1 MLNLHHAKT
10 FLTVLDERGFRAA
23 ARKLELSPSTIVE
36 HVQQLEAELSAPLLM
51 RLRGGVLPTRHGA
64 LFVPLARALVETAE
78 RAASLIAGAGLRL
91 AASSNTGI
99 YLLQPP
105 LTAFQSKHNIPVEQW
120 IGTNPDIA
128 DRLTRG
134 LADVAIM
141 EWWDGRPGYEARTW
155 RREPLVVIVA
165 PGHPL
170 SGKGCLNT
178 GDLIG
183 WPILGGEKGTGTGT
197 LLERVFGPLASE
209 LKSVEGL
216 GSTEAVKHA
225 VRAGSGI
232 SLVMESAVRD
242 EVAAGTLVA
251 LRVADAMPEK
261 ALKVVLPASQP
272 NEAPAALFVSHLLA
286 SAPASVKQGV
296 SS

>member
-1 MLNLHHAKT
+1 MPQPGNWS
-10 FLTVLDERGFRAA
+10 FLRRLIVA
-23 ARKLELSPSTIVE
+23 AR
-36 HVQQLEAELSAPLLM
+36 SAA
-51 RLRGGVLPTRHGA
+51 GS
-64 LFVPLARALVETAE
+64 RALCSIAD
-78 RAASLIAGAGLRL
+78 AASRRGAAHAPWCALRSACPCPCRDGGAGSPLIPGAGLRL

-120 IGTNPDIA
+120 IGSNPDIA

-155 RREPLVVIVA
+155 RKEPLVVIVA

-170 SGKGCLNT
+170 SAKGCLNT
-178 GDLIG
+178 GDLTG

-197 LLERVFGPLASE
+197 LLEKVFGPLASE

-216 GSTEAVKHA
+216 GSTEACQTRGLARGGHFARYGVGSPRRSGRRYA
-225 VRAGSGI
+225 GRASRGRRNARKSPQGG
-232 SLVMESAVRD
+232 LACV
-242 EVAAGTLVA
+242 T
-251 LRVADAMPEK
+251 
-261 ALKVVLPASQP
+261 QP

-286 SAPASVKQGV
+286 SAPASVEQGV